1 MARVARN
8 AQKEKLRADALI
20 GVEARQ
26 ALRMSSGRYRKRGT
40 GQSRDAVGGSDTTSG
55 ANAHTSGGEQCYS
68 VWGIRRCECMLAAE
82 MEAEADLVC
91 SSQRLLA
98 RDER

>member
-1 MARVARN
+1 VIRR
-8 AQKEKLRADALI
+8 
-20 GVEARQ
+20 
-26 ALRMSSGRYRKRGT
+26 T
-40 GQSRDAVGGSDTTSG
+40 G